1 MTMKR
6 RDFLLGGLA
15 GLGGLS
21 ATRARA
27 DDHGAPTGEAPMSLG
42 ERIAAETAAGP
53 CANATLSLY
62 HIHTAESL
70 KVTYRD
76 QGRIVPDALA
86 ELDHLLRDFRTNEA
100 IPIDVD
106 LLDTLTLVYDRFGC
120 RGRYEIISGY
130 RSPRT
135 NSALRHVTTGVAENS
150 HHMYGRAVDVR
161 LVGTETDV
169 LRDAAIDL
177 ARGGVGYYPDSNFVH
192 LDTGR
197 VRRW

>member
-21 ATRARA
+21 AARARA
-27 DDHGAPTGEAPMSLG
+27 DDHGAPSGEAPVDVR
-42 ERIAAETAAGP
+42 ERIADGSVAGP
-53 CANATLSLY
+53 CANASLSFY

-70 KVTYRD
+70 DVTYRE
-76 QGRIVPDALA
+76 QGRIVPAALA

-100 IPIDVD
+100 IPIDVG
-106 LLDTLTLVYDRFGC
+106 LLDTLTLLYDGFGC

-135 NSALRHVTTGVAENS
+135 NSALRHATTGVAQNS
-150 HHMYGRAVDVR
+150 HHMYGRAIDVR
-161 LVGTETDV
+161 LVGTATSV
-169 LRDAAIDL
+169 LRDAAVDL